1 MEEDGTQAEE
11 RISWPRNILAV
22 VSGAGVLF
30 CKIKYVQVIYWVS
43 GPAGVIEW
51 VSRDS
56 KSCPGH
62 GDLNSSED
70 FFRQQHDFW
79 CPVLENSRLGK
90 KTPSSQAKP
99 DDVNP
104 QGERRELCL

>member
-11 RISWPRNILAV
+11 RISWPRNILAL

-62 GDLNSSED
+62 RDLNSSED
-70 FFRQQHDFW
+70 FF
-79 CPVLENSRLGK
+79 
-90 KTPSSQAKP
+90 
-99 DDVNP
+99 
-104 QGERRELCL
+104 